1 MDFVIIGTYDHTIWY
16 ETRLMLMLAGLVLAI
31 YQLTVRRE
39 SRHLVIFLS
48 SSLMMGLMEYALQ
61 AGGLRGPGYTFSIFG
76 QQIPPAVG
84 PLLQGLLEG
93 GLWGLMALWFADLR
107 SSRAA
112 VSEWGTW
119 VGGAVFVLLLS
130 LLTGWR
136 SGGLPPTSVQPIFSS
151 LPILVITSIIFFS
164 LVVAWRKDALAVLAN
179 YYGGL
184 LVFALLSLGPLH
196 LFGARYVGVV
206 EGLAAVRAGAS
217 WQIPMMLLSYI
228 YESAGGKLHY
238 FMIPFAFGLVSLR
251 QKSAEE
257 AARVSYQHLQSLTE
271 RGWRKKSK
279 PFQRPSR

>member
-1 MDFVIIGTYDHTIWY
+1 MDFVIIGTYDHTTWY
-16 ETRLMLMLAGLVLAI
+16 ETRLVLMMAGLILAF

-48 SSLMMGLMEYALQ
+48 SGLMMGLMEYALQ
-61 AGGLRGPGYTFSIFG
+61 AGGLRGPGYSFSLFG
-76 QQIPPAVG
+76 QTIPAAVG
-84 PLLQGLLEG
+84 PLVQGVLEG

-112 VSEWGTW
+112 ASEWGPW
-119 VGGAVFVLLLS
+119 VGGAVCVLLLS
-130 LLTGWR
+130 FLTGWR
-136 SGGLPPTSVQPIFSS
+136 AGGLTPTSVQPLFSS

-196 LFGARYVGVV
+196 LFGARYVGLV
-206 EGLAAVRAGAS
+206 EGVTTVRAGAN
-217 WQIPMMLLSYI
+217 WQLPMMLLSSI
-228 YESAGGKLHY
+228 YEAAGGKLHY
-238 FMIPFAFGLVSLR
+238 FMIPYAFGLVGLKQRSV
-251 QKSAEE
+251 EE

-279 PFQRPSR
+279 PFQRPSH